1 MPTKSVSYGTLA
13 TSNSSSIRVNA
24 DFNGG
29 MIASSS
35 SSTQRNRTDDA
46 TLVPSRQSY
55 SSSADDHEPGHEQTL
70 VHDTN
75 AVSYDGDHDD
85 REPWQ
90 ILKRRQGKASVT
102 SGVSNLANTIIGS
115 GALAF
120 PSAFA
125 SMGLIPGIF
134 SCAFS
139 GMTSAFGLYLL
150 SRCARQVG
158 RPMHYKCITVEG
170 RASPGKDLEESE
182 SIPSTAR
189 VVEVIQNPGHE
200 SYLNEQ
206 EASFNSVALLTF
218 GQGWATRCFDAAI
231 AIKCF
236 GVSISYL
243 IIVKVCFYVLDSV
256 KLAHLSANLDR
267 P

>member
-1 MPTKSVSYGTLA
+1 MPSKAASYGTLTPSA
-13 TSNSSSIRVNA
+13 SSSSRLA
-24 DFNGG
+24 GKANGG
-29 MIASSS
+29 MAASSS
-35 SSTQRNRTDDA
+35 SSLLNTNADDE
-46 TLVPSRQSY
+46 TLVASRASRI
-55 SSSADDHEPGHEQTL
+55 SAAEDERSLIQDGEPFERDH
-70 VHDTN
+70 D
-75 AVSYDGDHDD
+75 DD

-90 ILKRRQGKASVT
+90 ITRRQGKASVT

-158 RPMHYKCITVEG
+158 RPAHYKSITVEG
-170 RASPGKDLEESE
+170 RDPHGGKNFDESASLP
-182 SIPSTAR
+182 PSMEDMEHVA
-189 VVEVIQNPGHE
+189 NPGHDAH
-200 SYLNEQ
+200 LNKQ

-243 IIVKVCFYVLDSV
+243 IIVKVSISV
-256 KLAHLSANLDR
+256 GSGDKASTIDR
-267 P
+267 DCLFQRH

>member
-1 MPTKSVSYGTLA
+1 MV
-13 TSNSSSIRVNA
+13 
-24 DFNGG
+24 
-29 MIASSS
+29 ASSS
-35 SSTQRNRTDDA
+35 A
-46 TLVPSRQSY
+46 
-55 SSSADDHEPGHEQTL
+55 SSSLLHGRIEDDTL
-70 VHDTN
+70 IVSIGDDLDTPQR
-75 AVSYDGDHDD
+75 DPDDD

-90 ILKRRQGKASVT
+90 INKRRQGKASVT

-158 RPMHYKCITVEG
+158 RPIHYKSITVEG
-170 RASPGKDLEESE
+170 RNPHGKDMANRESLP
-182 SIPSTAR
+182 PSMAD
-189 VVEVIQNPGHE
+189 VEHEANPGHD
-200 SYLNEQ
+200 SHLNEQ

-243 IIVKVCFYVLDSV
+243 IIVKVR
-256 KLAHLSANLDR
+256 LAMLPCSETQAHHLFLF
-267 P
+267 

>member
-13 TSNSSSIRVNA
+13 PSNSSSIRVDAGLNK
-24 DFNGG
+24 G
-29 MIASSS
+29 MTASSS
-35 SSTQRNRTDDA
+35 SSTQHSRRDDD
-46 TLVPSRQSY
+46 TLVASRHSY
-55 SSSADDHEPGHEQTL
+55 SSSTDNLDAGREETL
-70 VHDTN
+70 VLDGN
-75 AVSYDGDHDD
+75 AVLYERDHDDD

-90 ILKRRQGKASVT
+90 ISRRRQGKASVT

-158 RPMHYKCITVEG
+158 RPMHYKSISVEG
-170 RASPGKDLEESE
+170 RDPHGKDFTTSTSTSMPPTLED
-182 SIPSTAR
+182 I
-189 VVEVIQNPGHE
+189 VEHSNPGHD
-200 SYLNEQ
+200 SHLTEQ

-218 GQGWATRCFDAAI
+218 GQGWAIRCFDAAI

-243 IIVKVCFYVLDSV
+243 IIVKVCFRILFLQES
-256 KLAHLSANLDR
+256 LS
-267 P
+267 

>member
-1 MPTKSVSYGTLA
+1 MT
-13 TSNSSSIRVNA
+13 
-24 DFNGG
+24 
-29 MIASSS
+29 ASSTS
-35 SSTQRNRTDDA
+35 SLLHRQADDETLVASRASRISATEDDA
-46 TLVPSRQSY
+46 DRSLIQDGETVVRD
-55 SSSADDHEPGHEQTL
+55 AD
-70 VHDTN
+70 
-75 AVSYDGDHDD
+75 DD

-90 ILKRRQGKASVT
+90 ITRRQGKASVT

-150 SRCARQVG
+150 SRSARQVG
-158 RPMHYKCITVEG
+158 RPAHYKAITVEG
-170 RASPGKDLEESE
+170 RDPHGKDYDESA
-182 SIPSTAR
+182 SLPPSMED
-189 VVEVIQNPGHE
+189 VEHVANPGHDAH
-200 SYLNEQ
+200 LNKQ

-243 IIVKVCFYVLDSV
+243 IIVKV
-256 KLAHLSANLDR
+256 R
-267 P
+267 PSFSPG